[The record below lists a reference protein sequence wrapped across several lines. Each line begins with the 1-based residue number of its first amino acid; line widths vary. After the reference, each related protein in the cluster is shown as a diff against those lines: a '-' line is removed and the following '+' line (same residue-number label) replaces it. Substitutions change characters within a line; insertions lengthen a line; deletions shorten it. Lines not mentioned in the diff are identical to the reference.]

1 MNIKLCT
8 ETFNDKN
15 PASIESYIK
24 HGGYSAWKDIVNSK
38 SSKSSI
44 IDKVKNWII

>member
-1 MNIKLCT
+1 MNAKLCT

-24 HGGYSAWKDIVNSK
+24 HGGYTAWEDIVNSK
-38 SSKSSI
+38 SSKISI
-44 IDKVKNWII
+44 I